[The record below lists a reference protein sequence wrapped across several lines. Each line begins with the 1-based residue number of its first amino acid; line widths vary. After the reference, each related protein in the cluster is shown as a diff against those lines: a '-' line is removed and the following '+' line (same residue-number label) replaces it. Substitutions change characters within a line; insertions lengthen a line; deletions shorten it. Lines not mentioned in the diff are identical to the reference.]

1 MRNACHDFWGSQELG
16 RKLPGFLDPNCPAVV
31 IPLHTWAFH
40 PTQHA
45 FLRHRWRSTRPGR
58 LEQLESADPVLKL
71 GSAEMMRT
79 WVSWWGILLSGLL
92 RKTMV
97 DSGELHGCHFYI
109 NLCAYCCTWRTL
121 PLFRELGALGQL
133 DVPFSWSDSR
143 SCSHPIYSTI
153 ACSENGRQM
162 GTAGIAMPS
171 YARLSLLVSDEARV
185 STDSQSSPNGVRYK
199 WANALVP
206 PTPFQGW
213 RKKCADI

>member
-31 IPLHTWAFH
+31 IPLHTCAFH

-133 DVPFSWSDSR
+133 WMCHSR
-143 SCSHPIYSTI
+143 GVTRGHAVTPYT
-153 ACSENGRQM
+153 Q
-162 GTAGIAMPS
+162 
-171 YARLSLLVSDEARV
+171 LSPAVKMDA
-185 STDSQSSPNGVRYK
+185 K
-199 WANALVP
+199 WGPL
-206 PTPFQGW
+206 G
-213 RKKCADI
+213 

>member
-1 MRNACHDFWGSQELG
+1 MVGDS
-16 RKLPGFLDPNCPAVV
+16 
-31 IPLHTWAFH
+31 PLRIA
-40 PTQHA
+40 A
-45 FLRHRWRSTRPGR
+45 EDNGR
-58 LEQLESADPVLKL
+58 LRGAPWLPFLHQFMCLLLHMAHSSSVP
-71 GSAEMMRT
+71 RT
-79 WVSWWGILLSGLL
+79 W
-92 RKTMV
+92 
-97 DSGELHGCHFYI
+97 
-109 NLCAYCCTWRTL
+109 CTRAT
-121 PLFRELGALGQL
+121 L